1 MFGKRLK
8 ELREEKGL
16 TQAEL
21 AKELGISVQNLSYYE
36 NGREPKY
43 ELLIK
48 IADYFG
54 VTVDYLIGRS
64 EYRTVEE
71 QFSKRTKFERFVV
84 ENLPYV
90 ISDEKIEKKVATF
103 IEQVLEPLLVNT
115 AIVYFFAHEPER
127 NREFITDLIYHLLS
141 HINLFFEKFR
151 AFLEDRENRLIALDD
166 LYPNDKVEKLFSDF
180 IDDQITYEEFKKE
193 DEKIKSK
200 YDYFERVLN
209 EMGEI
214 YENIRDNFSVLF
226 DFLEDMS
233 TSYSEALYLALFK
246 TEGNLVEKVKEY
258 KKKEKGIDYS
268 KEGESDGSQNT

>member
-8 ELREEKGL
+8 ELREERGL

-71 QFSKRTKFERFVV
+71 QFSKRTKFEKFVV
-84 ENLPYV
+84 ENLPYA
-90 ISDEKIEKKVATF
+90 IWDEKIEKKVATF

-115 AIVYFFAHEPER
+115 AIIYFFAHEQER
-127 NREFITDLIYHLLS
+127 NRDFITDLIYRLIS

-151 AFLEDRENRLIALDD
+151 TFLEDEENRFIALDD
-166 LYPNDKVEKLFSDF
+166 LYPNDKVEKLFADF
-180 IDDQITYEEFKKE
+180 IDGQITYEEFKKE

-214 YENIRDNFSVLF
+214 YKNIRDNFSVLF

-233 TSYSEALYLALFK
+233 RSYSEALYLALFK
-246 TEGNLVEKVKEY
+246 TEGIFVEKVKEY
-258 KKKEKGIDYS
+258 KKKDKSIDYS
-268 KEGESDGSQNT
+268 KEGESDGNQNT

>member
-8 ELREEKGL
+8 ELREERGL

-71 QFSKRTKFERFVV
+71 QFSKRTKFEKFVV
-84 ENLPYV
+84 ENLPYA
-90 ISDEKIEKKVATF
+90 IWDEKIEKKVATF

-115 AIVYFFAHEPER
+115 AIIYFFAHEQER
-127 NREFITDLIYHLLS
+127 NRDFITDLIYRLIS

-151 AFLEDRENRLIALDD
+151 TFLEDEENRFIALDD
-166 LYPNDKVEKLFSDF
+166 LYPNDKVEKLFADF
-180 IDDQITYEEFKKE
+180 IDGQITYEEFKKE

-214 YENIRDNFSVLF
+214 YKNIRDNFSVLF
-226 DFLEDMS
+226 DFLEDMPR
-233 TSYSEALYLALFK
+233 SYSEALYLALFK
-246 TEGNLVEKVKEY
+246 TEGIFVEKVKEY
-258 KKKEKGIDYS
+258 KKKDKSIDYS
-268 KEGESDGSQNT
+268 KEGESDGNQNT

>member
-1 MFGKRLK
+1 MNLFRFRLK
-8 ELREEKGL
+8 ELREEKNISRSDLAEILGVS
-16 TQAEL
+16 TQTIA
-21 AKELGISVQNLSYYE
+21 NYE
-36 NGREPKY
+36 NGHREPNFDT
-43 ELLIK
+43 LLK

-151 AFLEDRENRLIALDD
+151 AFLEDRENRFIALDD
-166 LYPNDKVEKLFSDF
+166 LYPNDKVEKLFADF
-180 IDDQITYEEFKKE
+180 IDGQITYEEFKKE

-209 EMGEI
+209 
-214 YENIRDNFSVLF
+214 
-226 DFLEDMS
+226 
-233 TSYSEALYLALFK
+233 
-246 TEGNLVEKVKEY
+246 
-258 KKKEKGIDYS
+258 
-268 KEGESDGSQNT
+268 